1 MNTFFQDLASQVLK
15 QKGKS
20 SPLACPNA
28 LHQVLDLIGLGI
40 PSLEL
45 SLTHLV
51 NYLNFQVF
59 KLKTWVFVARLS
71 GLAHQ

>member
-1 MNTFFQDLASQVLK
+1 MNTFFQDLASQVMK

-20 SPLACPNA
+20 SPLTCPNA

-45 SLTHLV
+45 NLTHLV
-51 NYLNFQVF
+51 NYLTFQVF
-59 KLKTWVFVARLS
+59 KLKTWVFVARFS
-71 GLAHQ
+71 ALAHQ